1 VRSRVALAA
10 LLVAGLCGAG
20 RAQEM
25 EPRSYSPSPVGLNF
39 AGVIYGYSSG
49 GVVFDPSLPIS
60 DVTAHVHGF
69 AVAYGRTFGLFG
81 RQALG
86 TLVLP
91 FATLDGEGL
100 VFEQTKRASR
110 TGPADVKAR
119 FSVNLYGNPAQTP
132 REFAQTTH
140 DSVLVGASLTL
151 SAPTGQYFG
160 DKLVNIGTNRWAF
173 KPEIGVAVPWNKFSF
188 ELYAGVVFFTE
199 NTDFYPGGQRRRQD
213 PLGTFQVHGSY
224 TFRPGLWVA
233 LDATW
238 YGGGA
243 ASVNGGPKSER
254 QQNSRIG
261 TTVSLPLSRAQALKF
276 SFSRGAVVRVG
287 ENFTSVVAAWQVH
300 WF

>member
-1 VRSRVALAA
+1 MFHRVVSVAALAA
-10 LLVAGLCGAG
+10 ALCGTV
-20 RAQEM
+20 RAQDM

-39 AGVIYGYSSG
+39 AGVVYAYSSG
-49 GVVFDPSLPIS
+49 GVVFDPSLPIT
-60 DVTAHVHGF
+60 DVTAHVNAF
-69 AVAYGRTFGLFG
+69 AVAYGRTFDLFG

-86 TLVLP
+86 TLALP
-91 FATLDGEGL
+91 FGHLDGEGQ
-100 VFEQTKRASR
+100 VFEQTKRATR

-132 REFAQTTH
+132 REFAQSEH

-173 KPEIGVAVPWNKFSF
+173 KPEIGVAVPWRKFSF
-188 ELYAGVVFFTE
+188 EVYAGVVFFTE
-199 NTDFYPGGQRRRQD
+199 NPDFFPGGQRRQQD

-261 TTVSLPLSRAQALKF
+261 TTVSLPLSRAQALKL
-276 SFSRGAVVRVG
+276 SFSRGAIVRLG
-287 ENFTSVVAAWQVH
+287 ENFTSVAAAWQIH